1 MNGEAEAVRQLLD
14 RWILYRQE
22 SYFQRAFGLIPQR
35 QSLLPDLSVQL
46 HQGWGLLPSGDVSRL
61 TYPELVLA
69 VAPLARTVF
78 ERGWSWV

>member
-61 TYPELVLA
+61 TVPVDCSWSGTHLGL
-69 VAPLARTVF
+69 RTV
-78 ERGWSWV
+78 ET